1 MDIDW
6 LKDLKV
12 NIPNY
17 LDSLNKRDFKFLP
30 VKSGLTQ
37 QGDMLSLGFSCYAIK
52 IYYIINKW
60 DNLSEKDKKNWSKY
74 INSYQTQ
81 SKEFPLNSFVDEEYL
96 KSYLNASYLKK
107 GKNLLKYILNK
118 IFNKKYLL
126 DKEKLINS
134 VRAES
139 KQSISTLFQ
148 IGAVNELPYLEF
160 PQSEKEITSYLNSLD
175 WTKPWNAGAQ
185 YSALCVFIQTQITSE
200 TLKKELIKTLEDF
213 VILLSHKDSG
223 LFYSGKKP
231 SDIELVNGAMKIIT
245 GLDWINVSIPYPEK
259 LIDTFLNIKP
269 NEDGCDLVDTVYV
282 LYMCSKL
289 TNHKNDEIKDFLL
302 AILEKIKAHYYWET
316 GGFSYFINRSQTHYY
331 GVKISKGEDTP
342 DIHGTVLLTWAI
354 SMISQIIDLPT
365 SDWKVLKP

>member
-223 LFYSGKKP
+223 LFYSEKP
-231 SDIELVNGAMKIIT
+231 SDIELVNGAMRIIT
-245 GLDWINVSIPYPEK
+245 GLDWINVSIHAK
-259 LIDTFLNIKP
+259 K
-269 NEDGCDLVDTVYV
+269 
-282 LYMCSKL
+282 S
-289 TNHKNDEIKDFLL
+289 
-302 AILEKIKAHYYWET
+302 
-316 GGFSYFINRSQTHYY
+316 
-331 GVKISKGEDTP
+331 
-342 DIHGTVLLTWAI
+342 
-354 SMISQIIDLPT
+354 
-365 SDWKVLKP
+365 

>member
-1 MDIDW
+1 MKC
-6 LKDLKV
+6 L
-12 NIPNY
+12 
-17 LDSLNKRDFKFLP
+17 
-30 VKSGLTQ
+30 
-37 QGDMLSLGFSCYAIK
+37 
-52 IYYIINKW
+52 
-60 DNLSEKDKKNWSKY
+60 
-74 INSYQTQ
+74 
-81 SKEFPLNSFVDEEYL
+81 
-96 KSYLNASYLKK
+96 
-107 GKNLLKYILNK
+107 ILNFRSQKK
-118 IFNKKYLL
+118 IA
-126 DKEKLINS
+126 S
-134 VRAES
+134 V
-139 KQSISTLFQ
+139 
-148 IGAVNELPYLEF
+148 
-160 PQSEKEITSYLNSLD
+160 NSLD

-289 TNHKNDEIKDFLL
+289 TNHKNDEIKDFLM

-316 GGFSYFINRSQTHYY
+316 GVFLI
-331 GVKISKGEDTP
+331 
-342 DIHGTVLLTWAI
+342 LL
-354 SMISQIIDLPT
+354 IDRRHIT
-365 SDWKVLKP
+365 TG